1 MRKEFKNI
9 ETSLIPYNQNEIEIL
24 MKQLMFQNGM
34 TDVMYEGSNVSQ
46 LASVISYAISSLNV
60 NTAINLQET
69 ILPLATKRMN
79 ILMGARQLG
88 YEPRA
93 VTSYKYKLKIKPMFY
108 TGEEVLIYEVP
119 LAQDPNAQKIV
130 NYQDN
135 SHYFGYKIEPYTEFR
150 NGETSYWY
158 TGPAITILPDNGPS
172 QPKGF
177 TNNDVLL
184 SKQPGGRED
193 IFATIE
199 VIEGKL
205 TRSHQD
211 TELQV
216 QAIDYMEDKVS
227 KTKQDYLIPYVNLE
241 QNEGIQA
248 YLTYVDKNGLTRSRE
263 HWTVSKSLLVDE
275 TLTYN
280 QRKFARME
288 NIILGYPAIFFEFAG
303 LGNGIRS
310 KTLMEFDVLQS
321 SGSLGRAV
329 ENFEVVDTRGSEIFE
344 VIDYEMIQEG
354 RLAESD
360 KNIKENAI
368 VFHNTGNR
376 AVTRSDYTSIS
387 KKHEAVKE
395 ADAWGGEEE
404 TPRQKGEI
412 WISATPRKQYREYK
426 ESFSPTTQEYTLQT
440 GNLDKYV
447 DNNKNSMK
455 YDEFDDQPERNFQN
469 WYLTKEDWEG
479 VTNRHTGAHN
489 PGLKDYLDTFKI
501 ISMGL
506 NYRQP
511 LYVDFE
517 YNIEVVKYD
526 IHTNPEVTNKQVF
539 DTINWFFLNNLET
552 FEAEYLNSNLQR
564 VIDQGLGFDTG
575 INFETRLYGVLCEDM
590 IDEYYATNVFDYP
603 VPGSNPAT
611 TVKEKRQRI
620 IVNLAWPFENILP
633 GGIDAKIDSTLL
645 PRIDTENFTIG
656 SSGDLAKNKLWV
668 GKTAKGGYKDME
680 GIINQTV
687 REIPIKLGNTEIG
700 IYRLDVKKNIIELDF
715 DFGEMGTAKNT
726 QLKKIFFGNFKKYP
740 GNHPIFGVRPDPKD
754 PTKTIGPD
762 DTTFKS
768 YNRFKIVYAKN
779 PNDQHTINAPFNKNV
794 IPRLNKVRFNFI

>member
-9 ETSLIPYNQNEIEIL
+9 ETSLIPYDQNEIEIL

-46 LASVISYAISSLNV
+46 LASVISYAIASLNV

-93 VTSYKYKLKIKPMFY
+93 VTSYKYQLEIKPMFY
-108 TGEEVLIYEVP
+108 TGKEVLIEET
-119 LAQDPNAQKIV
+119 LGDPNSRMIV
-130 NYQDN
+130 DVQNN

-150 NGETSYWY
+150 NGSRSYWY
-158 TGPAITILPDNGPS
+158 TGPAITILPDNGKDAQGKPL
-172 QPKGF
+172 PKGF
-177 TNNDVLL
+177 TNNDVLT
-184 SKQPGGRED
+184 SKQIGGRED
-193 IFATIE
+193 ILAHIE

-205 TRSHQD
+205 TRSDQD

-227 KTKQDYLIPYVNLE
+227 KTKQDYLIPYVNIE

-321 SGSLGRAV
+321 SGSLGRAT
-329 ENFEVVDTRGSEIFE
+329 ENFEVIDTRGSEIFE
-344 VIDYEMIQEG
+344 VIDYEMTQEG

-376 AVTRSDYTSIS
+376 AVTRSDYTSIT
-387 KKHEAVKE
+387 KKHETVKE

-426 ESFSPTTQEYTLQT
+426 ETFSPTTQEYTLQT
-440 GNLDKYV
+440 GLLDKFV
-447 DNNKNSMK
+447 TT
-455 YDEFDDQPERNFQN
+455 
-469 WYLTKEDWEG
+469 TK
-479 VTNRHTGAHN
+479 
-489 PGLKDYLDTFKI
+489 I
-501 ISMGL
+501 
-506 NYRQP
+506 Q
-511 LYVDFE
+511 
-517 YNIEVVKYD
+517 
-526 IHTNPEVTNKQVF
+526 
-539 DTINWFFLNNLET
+539 
-552 FEAEYLNSNLQR
+552 
-564 VIDQGLGFDTG
+564 
-575 INFETRLYGVLCEDM
+575 
-590 IDEYYATNVFDYP
+590 
-603 VPGSNPAT
+603 
-611 TVKEKRQRI
+611 
-620 IVNLAWPFENILP
+620 
-633 GGIDAKIDSTLL
+633 
-645 PRIDTENFTIG
+645 
-656 SSGDLAKNKLWV
+656 
-668 GKTAKGGYKDME
+668 
-680 GIINQTV
+680 
-687 REIPIKLGNTEIG
+687 
-700 IYRLDVKKNIIELDF
+700 
-715 DFGEMGTAKNT
+715 
-726 QLKKIFFGNFKKYP
+726 
-740 GNHPIFGVRPDPKD
+740 
-754 PTKTIGPD
+754 
-762 DTTFKS
+762 
-768 YNRFKIVYAKN
+768 
-779 PNDQHTINAPFNKNV
+779 
-794 IPRLNKVRFNFI
+794 